1 MKTNFRT
8 TALIVLFA
16 LSSGFGGAYLF
27 EKYNPQK
34 PFYVSSTQQTPVKFA
49 SFNMS
54 APENAVDFTT
64 AAEMSIHAV
73 VHVKTEVRENVPM
86 YNDPWGF
93 WGQQMPSQER
103 IQKGFGSG
111 VII

>member
-8 TALIVLFA
+8 TALIILFA
-16 LSSGFGGAYLF
+16 LGSGFGGAFLF
-27 EKYNPQK
+27 QKLNHEKPN
-34 PFYVSSTQQTPVKFA
+34 YVSSTQQTPVKFA
-49 SFNMS
+49 SYNLS
-54 APENAVDFTT
+54 TPENAIDFTT

-73 VHVKTEVRENVPM
+73 VHVKTVVRENVPM

-111 VII
+111 ALR